1 MSNIVRGA
9 LNLQINREFA
19 SAYLYLAMSAWLD
32 RNDYPGAAHWMKL
45 QYAEEIQH
53 VERFFTFMTERDFA
67 VEFEAIEKPKNE
79 WASVINAF
87 EDALAHEKQV
97 SAWIN
102 ELVDVSIKEKD
113 HATNNFLQ
121 WYVAEQVEEESNASA
136 IIGQLKMIDGNGYG
150 MFMLDKELAQRVL
163 TPTPA
168 N

>member
-1 MSNIVRGA
+1 MSNTVREA

-32 RNDYPGAAHWMKL
+32 RNERPGAAHWMKL

-53 VERFFTFMTERDFA
+53 VERFFNYMTERSYS
-67 VEFEAIEKPKNE
+67 VEFEAIDRPKGE
-79 WASVINAF
+79 WESVLDIF

-102 ELVDVSIKEKD
+102 ELVDISIKEKD

-150 MFMLDKELAQRVL
+150 MFMLDKELGQRVL
-163 TPTPA
+163 TPAPA
-168 N
+168 V